1 MANNSVNESR
11 KHSPESIAV
20 PVQIFI
26 LNFMAVIIA
35 IIFLICRNYLIT
47 EEMSCLPTPVQ
58 SRHKE
63 LSNSSVTVHSKN
75 STNNRGHRYT
85 VRRKYKKFIE
95 PKRDFKIK
103 IEFIEKIKDSNLKLL

>member
-85 VRRKYKKFIE
+85 VRRKYKKSSNRKEIL
-95 PKRDFKIK
+95 KSKSNSSKKSKIR
-103 IEFIEKIKDSNLKLL
+103 I